1 MKKRRIAALLFVGA
15 LFVACGTDETDPTT
29 PEPVATQGDDA
40 GGGGMMDDEDL
51 DY

>member
-15 LFVACGTDETDPTT
+15 LFVACGTDDTDPT
-29 PEPVATQGDDA
+29 PEPIATEGNDA
-40 GGGGMMDDEDL
+40 GGGMMDDDDL